1 MFKTKLLAVAVA
13 MTAMAGVAEARITNG
28 QGAPIDGNSE
38 LVFSAWDSV
47 AGVGYTFDVATSDRL
62 NNYVSATTSTLTAG
76 STIST
81 VKNTPLDGIFLDVAL
96 PSFASFLSKSSGSVM
111 WNLMAG
117 DSAGT
122 DRFLVTFSV
131 DTAGAINFAAFNDI
145 GTRFD
150 SYIGAVNGKGTHV
163 GTTDAV
169 DGYAETVVADGVA
182 YAGNLGV
189 DFGGV
194 AGFNGSTAAALGEAM
209 DLNVFYGSSSIAPT
223 AKSFVTKEGLQ
234 IVARTYMAEDGYRLQ
249 ISAVPEPETYAML
262 LAGLGLIGAAARRR
276 RA

>member
-28 QGAPIDGNSE
+28 QGAPLDGNSE

-47 AGVGYTFDVATSDRL
+47 NGVGYTADVATTDRL
-62 NNYVSATTSTLTAG
+62 NNFVSATTSTLTAG
-76 STIST
+76 STIMT
-81 VKNTPLDGIFLDVAL
+81 VKDTPVGGILLDVAL

-122 DRFLVTFSV
+122 DRFLVTFS
-131 DTAGAINFAAFNDI
+131 TAPNGVIEFAAFNNI

-150 SYIGAVNGKGTHV
+150 SYIGAVNGKGTHA
-163 GTTDAV
+163 GTNDTF

-189 DFGGV
+189 NLGGV
-194 AGFNGSTAAALGEAM
+194 AGFNGSTAAVLGESM

-234 IVARTYMAEDGYRLQ
+234 IVARTYMADDGYRLQ